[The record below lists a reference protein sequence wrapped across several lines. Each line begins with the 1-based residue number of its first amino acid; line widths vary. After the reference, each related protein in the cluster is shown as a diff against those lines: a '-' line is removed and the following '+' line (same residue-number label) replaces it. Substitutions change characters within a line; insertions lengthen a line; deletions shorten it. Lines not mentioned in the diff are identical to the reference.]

1 MVDLHCH
8 ILPGLDDGPDKI
20 EESLE
25 MAETAIADGITHV
38 VATPHSN
45 SRFWFDFKHVR
56 QLRDELQA
64 RTGNRLGIATGC
76 DFHLNPENLAL
87 LGKQPRHYCI
97 NQHDYLLLEFN
108 EISIPP
114 AMDRTLHQ
122 MQLSGLRLIVT
133 HPERNAILRT
143 HPERLREWVRR
154 GCFVQVTGNAL
165 TGAFGPSAQQIALQ
179 WIGEGMVHF
188 AASDAHNN
196 RNRPLRLQAAY
207 DVVADQYGEEK
218 AHVAVAKSGVSGER
232 DGVGGAVLLAV
243 GAAEEFALGGDVQGD
258 VAFEL
263 DGADDEDAGGNE
275 DGAALVFVAS
285 VDGGLEGAGVES
297 FAVACGA
304 EVADVVD
311 AGAEGGI
318 GGMLRGVAL
327 GN

>member
-45 SRFWFDFKHVR
+45 DRFCFDFAHVR
-56 QLRDELQA
+56 RLRDDLQA
-64 RTGNRLGIATGC
+64 RIGNRLGIATGC
-76 DFHLNPENLAL
+76 DFHLNAENLAL
-87 LGKQPRHYCI
+87 LRKQPRQFCV
-97 NQHDYLLLEFN
+97 NQHDYLLVEFN

-114 AMDRTLHQ
+114 AMDQTLHE

-133 HPERNAILRT
+133 HPERNVILRK

-165 TGAFGPSAQQIALQ
+165 TGAFGPTAQQIALQ

-188 AASDAHNN
+188 AASDAHNT

-207 DVVADQYGEEK
+207 DVVADRFGEKMARALFVENPE
-218 AHVAVAKSGVSGER
+218 AAFQGRDLPHVPEVDEPVAPPRRKR
-232 DGVGGAVLLAV
+232 
-243 GAAEEFALGGDVQGD
+243 F
-258 VAFEL
+258 F
-263 DGADDEDAGGNE
+263 
-275 DGAALVFVAS
+275 F
-285 VDGGLEGAGVES
+285 
-297 FAVACGA
+297 F
-304 EVADVVD
+304 
-311 AGAEGGI
+311 
-318 GGMLRGVAL
+318 
-327 GN
+327 